1 LKTYEPPP
9 NNNIFINVTK
19 VQMANTPPR
28 SYLLFKEMQAS
39 PAMDY
44 FNRRKLR
51 AFSVNIFQGNFL
63 ELINTCDM
71 VENPKNGLMLMSEE
85 HRRTSGLE
93 AHMEVMRLFHNFLA
107 SAKSLIDHTRVFVDE
122 HYGKTPLVQI
132 YQQKITIDFAT
143 DPLMKFIQDLRNYMV
158 HCGLPSGSMSL
169 SIKRNPETGSH
180 TMESTVSIY
189 KKNLLLWGKWTSVS
203 LSYLEAADEEIKI
216 STLSKAYEGKVRIF
230 SEWLDDELQKHHE
243 LDIKAYK
250 KLQEEYTAA
259 ELIEKS
265 KQNEI

>member
-1 LKTYEPPP
+1 
-9 NNNIFINVTK
+9 
-19 VQMANTPPR
+19 
-28 SYLLFKEMQAS
+28 MQSS

-51 AFSVNIFQGNFL
+51 AFSVNIFQSNFL
-63 ELINTCDM
+63 ELINACDM
-71 VENPKNGLMLMSEE
+71 IENPKNGLRLMSEE
-85 HRRTSGLE
+85 HRRTSGLQ

-122 HYGKTPLVQI
+122 HYGKTPLIRI
-132 YQQKITIDFAT
+132 YQQKITVDFAT

-169 SIKRNPETGSH
+169 SIKRSPETGLQS
-180 TMESTVSIY
+180 MESTVSMD
-189 KKNLLLWGKWTSVS
+189 KKKLLMWGKWTNPS
-203 LSYLEAADEEIKI
+203 LAYLEAADEEIKI
-216 STLSKAYEGKVRIF
+216 STLSKAYEAKVRILG
-230 SEWLDDELQKHHE
+230 EWLDDELQKHHE

-250 KLQEEYTAA
+250 KLEEEFATA
-259 ELIEKS
+259 ELKEKT